1 MKFQDLRRFNLDTL
15 IVLKGALSLIRD
27 PQQTDS
33 VYDIEDGMK
42 NSSAMAVATRYMMA
56 QSEIATI
63 AAERYLAPTPDIPK
77 LLQCPPDSLGY
88 AYANYIHTA
97 GFDPGFYR
105 SMAVGDDTSYLLLRL
120 RQTHDLWHVVTGF
133 ATSVPG
139 ELGLK
144 AFELA
149 QTRRTMAGIL
159 IAGGFLKCLLQ
170 TPDELDQLLNNISR
184 GYRMGLQAKP
194 LLAQKWEANWDKS
207 LAAWRSELGIKVVGE
222 ASVKGDFVVAG
233 SN

>member
-1 MKFQDLRRFNLDTL
+1 MKFNDLRRFNLDAL
-15 IVLKGALSLIRD
+15 VVLKGVLSLIRD
-27 PQQTDS
+27 PQQTES

-42 NSSAMAVATRYMMA
+42 HSAAMVTATHHMMA
-56 QSEIATI
+56 QPEIAGL
-63 AAERYLAPTPDIPK
+63 AAERYLATTPDILK
-77 LLQCPPDSLGY
+77 LLEYPPDSLGY
-88 AYANYIHTA
+88 AYAKYIDTN

-105 SMAVGDDTSYLLLRL
+105 LMTVEDDTSYLVLRL

-133 ATSVPG
+133 ATNVPG

-170 TPDELDQLLNNISR
+170 TPAELDELLNNISR

-194 LLAQKWEANWDKS
+194 LLAQKWEENWGKS
-207 LAAWRSELGIKVVGE
+207 LNELRSALGLRLVG
-222 ASVKGDFVVAG
+222 VLTNV
-233 SN
+233 N

>member
-1 MKFQDLRRFNLDTL
+1 MKFNDLRRFNLDTL
-15 IVLKGALSLIRD
+15 IVLKGVLSLIRD

-42 NSSAMAVATRYMMA
+42 HSAAMTAATRYMMA
-56 QSEIATI
+56 QPEIATI

-77 LLQCPPDSLGY
+77 LLQCPPNSLGY

-105 SMAVGDDTSYLLLRL
+105 SMAVEDDTSYLLLRL

-144 AFELA
+144 AFELS

-170 TPDELDQLLNNISR
+170 TPDELDQLLDNISR
-184 GYRMGLQAKP
+184 GYRMGLQSKP
-194 LLAQKWEANWDKS
+194 LLAQKWETNWDKS
-207 LAAWRSELGIKVVGE
+207 LAKWRSELGIKVVNE
-222 ASVKGDFVVAG
+222 ASTKGDFAVAG

>member
-42 NSSAMAVATRYMMA
+42 HSVAMAAATHHMMA
-56 QSEIATI
+56 QPEIATL
-63 AAERYLAPTPDIPK
+63 AKERYLATTPDIPK
-77 LLQCPPDSLGY
+77 LLKYPPDSLGY
-88 AYANYIHTA
+88 AYASYIDTA
-97 GFDPGFYR
+97 GLDPGFYR
-105 SMAVGDDTSYLLLRL
+105 PMAVKDDTSYLLLGL
-120 RQTHDLWHVVTGF
+120 RQTHDIWHVVTGF
-133 ATSVPG
+133 ATNVPG

-170 TPDELDQLLNNISR
+170 TPAELDELLNNISR
-184 GYRMGLQAKP
+184 GYRTGLQAKP
-194 LLAQKWEANWDKS
+194 LLAQKWEEHWDKP
-207 LAAWRSELGIKVVGE
+207 LGEWRSELGIKIVAK
-222 ASVKGDFVVAG
+222 ASL
-233 SN
+233 

>member
-1 MKFQDLRRFNLDTL
+1 MKFHDLGRFNLDIL
-15 IVLKGALSLIRD
+15 IVLKGVLSLIRD

-33 VYDIEDGMK
+33 VYDVEDGMK
-42 NSSAMAVATRYMMA
+42 HSAAMVAATRHMMA
-56 QSEIATI
+56 QPEIASL
-63 AAERYLAPTPDIPK
+63 AAERYLAVAPDIPK
-77 LLQCPPDSLGY
+77 LLTYSQDSLGY
-88 AYANYIHTA
+88 AYASYIDKA

-105 SMAVGDDTSYLLLRL
+105 SMAVEDDPSYLLLRL

-133 ATSVPG
+133 ATNVPG

-170 TPDELDQLLNNISR
+170 TPDELDELLDNISR
-184 GYRMGLQAKP
+184 GYRMGLQSKP
-194 LLAQKWEANWDKS
+194 LLAQKWEENWDKS
-207 LAAWRSELGIKVVGE
+207 LNEWRSALGIKLVGVVTRVNR
-222 ASVKGDFVVAG
+222 SL
-233 SN
+233 

>member
-1 MKFQDLRRFNLDTL
+1 MKFHDLRRFNLDIL
-15 IVLKGALSLIRD
+15 VVLKGVLSLIRD

-42 NSSAMAVATRYMMA
+42 HSAAMAAATRQMMA
-56 QSEIATI
+56 QPEIASL
-63 AAERYLAPTPDIPK
+63 AAERYLAVAPDIPK
-77 LLQCPPDSLGY
+77 LLTYPHDSLGY
-88 AYANYIHTA
+88 AYASYIDTA

-105 SMAVGDDTSYLLLRL
+105 SMAVEDDTSYLLLRL

-133 ATSVPG
+133 STNVPG

-170 TPDELDQLLNNISR
+170 TPDELDELLNNISR
-184 GYRMGLQAKP
+184 GYRMGLQAQP
-194 LLAQKWEANWDKS
+194 LLAQKWEENWDKS
-207 LAAWRSELGIKVVGE
+207 ISEWRAKLGIKLFSGAALE
-222 ASVKGDFVVAG
+222 DNRILTGIH
-233 SN
+233 

>member
-15 IVLKGALSLIRD
+15 VVLKGALSLIRD

-42 NSSAMAVATRYMMA
+42 QSAAMAAATRQMMA
-56 QSEIATI
+56 QPEIAAL
-63 AAERYLAPTPDIPK
+63 AAERYLAVTPDIPK
-77 LLQCPPDSLGY
+77 LLAYPPDSLGY
-88 AYANYIHTA
+88 AYAKYIDTA

-105 SMAVGDDTSYLLLRL
+105 SMAVEDDTSYLLLRL

-133 ATSVPG
+133 ATNVPG

-170 TPDELDQLLNNISR
+170 TPDELDELLNNISR

-194 LLAQKWEANWDKS
+194 LLAQKWEENWDRS
-207 LAAWRSELGIKVVGE
+207 LSEWRLKLGIKLFSGAAFE
-222 ASVKGDFVVAG
+222 DNPMLTGI
-233 SN
+233 N

>member
-1 MKFQDLRRFNLDTL
+1 MKFSLDTL

-33 VYDIEDGMK
+33 VYDIEDGLK
-42 NSSAMAVATRYMMA
+42 KSEAMAAATRYMLA
-56 QSEIATI
+56 KPEIAELVK
-63 AAERYLAPTPDIPK
+63 ERYLASTPDIPK
-77 LLQCPPDSLGY
+77 LLLSPKDSLGY
-88 AYANYIHTA
+88 VYADYINKA
-97 GFDPGFYR
+97 GFDPVFYR
-105 SMAVGDDTSYLLLRL
+105 PITVEDDTSYLLLRL
-120 RQTHDLWHVVTGF
+120 RQTHDIWHVVTGF
-133 ATSVPG
+133 TVDVPG

-170 TPDELDQLLNNISR
+170 TPNDLDNLLDNISR

-194 LLAQKWEANWDKS
+194 LLAQKWEEDWNKPLS
-207 LAAWRSELGIKVVGE
+207 AWRSELGINV
-222 ASVKGDFVVAG
+222 
-233 SN
+233 

>member
-1 MKFQDLRRFNLDTL
+1 MKFHDLRRFNLDIL
-15 IVLKGALSLIRD
+15 VVLKGVLSLIRD
-27 PQQTDS
+27 PQQTES

-42 NSSAMAVATRYMMA
+42 HSAAMAAATRHMMA
-56 QSEIATI
+56 QPEIAGL
-63 AAERYLAPTPDIPK
+63 AVERYLATTPDIPK
-77 LLQCPPDSLGY
+77 LLQYPQDSLGY

-105 SMAVGDDTSYLLLRL
+105 LMAVEDDTSYLLLRL

-133 ATSVPG
+133 ATNVPG

-159 IAGGFLKCLLQ
+159 IAGGFIKCLLQ
-170 TPDELDQLLNNISR
+170 TPDELDELLNNISR
-184 GYRMGLQAKP
+184 GYRMGLQAQP
-194 LLAQKWEANWDKS
+194 LLAQKWEENWGRS
-207 LAAWRSELGIKVVGE
+207 LSEWRSKLGIKL
-222 ASVKGDFVVAG
+222 ASGAALEDNRMLTG
-233 SN
+233 IN

>member
-1 MKFQDLRRFNLDTL
+1 MKFHDLRRFNLDTL
-15 IVLKGALSLIRD
+15 VVLKGALSLIRD

-42 NSSAMAVATRYMMA
+42 HSAAMAAATRQMMA
-56 QSEIATI
+56 QPEIAAL
-63 AAERYLAPTPDIPK
+63 AAERYLAVTPDIPK
-77 LLQCPPDSLGY
+77 LLQYPPDSLGY

-105 SMAVGDDTSYLLLRL
+105 PMAVEDDTSYLLLRL
-120 RQTHDLWHVVTGF
+120 RQTHDIWHVVTGF
-133 ATSVPG
+133 STNVPG

-170 TPDELDQLLNNISR
+170 TPDELDELLNNISS
-184 GYRMGLQAKP
+184 GYRMGLQAQP
-194 LLAQKWEANWDKS
+194 LLAQKWEENWDKS
-207 LAAWRSELGIKVVGE
+207 LSEWRSKLGIKLVSG
-222 ASVKGDFVVAG
+222 AALADNRMLTGI
-233 SN
+233 N

>member
-1 MKFQDLRRFNLDTL
+1 MKFYDLRRFNLDIL
-15 IVLKGALSLIRD
+15 IVLKGALSLIKD

-33 VYDIEDGMK
+33 VYDIEDGLK
-42 NSSAMAVATRYMMA
+42 HSAAMAAATRYMMA
-56 QSEIATI
+56 QPAIANL
-63 AAERYLAPTPDIPK
+63 AAERYLATTPDIPM
-77 LLQCPPDSLGY
+77 LLAYPPDSLGY
-88 AYANYIHTA
+88 AYAQYIDTA

-105 SMAVGDDTSYLLLRL
+105 LMAVKDDTSYLLLRL

-133 ATSVPG
+133 ATNVPG

-170 TPDELDQLLNNISR
+170 TPDELDELLDNISR

-194 LLAQKWEANWDKS
+194 LLAQKWEENWAKS
-207 LAAWRSELGIKVVGE
+207 LHKLQSDLGIKLLV
-222 ASVKGDFVVAG
+222 S
-233 SN
+233 S

>member
-1 MKFQDLRRFNLDTL
+1 MKFHDLRRFNLDIL
-15 IVLKGALSLIRD
+15 VVLKGVLSLIRD

-42 NSSAMAVATRYMMA
+42 HSAAMAAATRYMMA
-56 QSEIATI
+56 QPEIATL
-63 AAERYLAPTPDIPK
+63 AAERYLAAAPDIPK
-77 LLQCPPDSLGY
+77 LLECPPDSLGS

-105 SMAVGDDTSYLLLRL
+105 SMLVEDDTSYLLLRL

-133 ATSVPG
+133 STNVPG

-170 TPDELDQLLNNISR
+170 TPDELDELLNNISR

-194 LLAQKWEANWDKS
+194 LLAQKWEENWDKS
-207 LAAWRSELGIKVVGE
+207 LNEWRSALGIKIDRVLI
-222 ASVKGDFVVAG
+222 SV
-233 SN
+233 N

>member
-1 MKFQDLRRFNLDTL
+1 MKFHDLRRFNLDTL
-15 IVLKGALSLIRD
+15 VVLKGALSLIRD

-42 NSSAMAVATRYMMA
+42 HSAAMAAATRQMMA
-56 QSEIATI
+56 QPEIAGL
-63 AAERYLAPTPDIPK
+63 AAERYLAVAPDIPK
-77 LLQCPPDSLGY
+77 LLQYPPDSLGY

-105 SMAVGDDTSYLLLRL
+105 PMAVEDDTSYLLLRL
-120 RQTHDLWHVVTGF
+120 RQTHDIWHVVTGF
-133 ATSVPG
+133 STNVPG

-170 TPDELDQLLNNISR
+170 TPDELDELLDNISR
-184 GYRMGLQAKP
+184 GYRMGLQAQP
-194 LLAQKWEANWDKS
+194 LLAQKWEDNWDKS
-207 LAAWRSELGIKVVGE
+207 LSEWRSKLGITLVSE
-222 ASVKGDFVVAG
+222 DALEEHRLLTSID
-233 SN
+233 

>member
-1 MKFQDLRRFNLDTL
+1 MKFHDLRRFNLDTL

-42 NSSAMAVATRYMMA
+42 HSAAMAAATRYMMA
-56 QSEIATI
+56 QPEIATI
-63 AAERYLAPTPDIPK
+63 AEERYLAPTPDIPK

-105 SMAVGDDTSYLLLRL
+105 SMAVEDDTSYLLLRL

-133 ATSVPG
+133 ATNVPG

-159 IAGGFLKCLLQ
+159 IAGGFIKCLLQ

-184 GYRMGLQAKP
+184 GYRTGLQAKP
-194 LLAQKWEANWDKS
+194 LLAQKWEENWDKS
-207 LAAWRSELGIKVVGE
+207 LQDWRSELGIKVVGG
-222 ASVKGDFVVAG
+222 ADL
-233 SN
+233 

>member
-1 MKFQDLRRFNLDTL
+1 MKLQDFRLFHLDTL

-42 NSSAMAVATRYMMA
+42 HSAAMAAATRYMMA
-56 QSEIATI
+56 QLEIATI
-63 AAERYLAPTPDIPK
+63 AEERYLSPTPDIPK
-77 LLQCPPDSLGY
+77 LLQCSPDSLGY
-88 AYANYIHTA
+88 AYANYINTA

-105 SMAVGDDTSYLLLRL
+105 AIVVEDDTSYLLLRL

-133 ATSVPG
+133 ATNVPG

-159 IAGGFLKCLLQ
+159 IAGGFIKCLLQ
-170 TPDELDQLLNNISR
+170 TPDELDELLNNISR
-184 GYRMGLQAKP
+184 GYRIGLQAKP
-194 LLAQKWEANWDKS
+194 LLAQKWEENWDKS
-207 LAAWRSELGIKVVGE
+207 LSEWRSELGIKVVTL
-222 ASVKGDFVVAG
+222 
-233 SN
+233 

>member
-15 IVLKGALSLIRD
+15 VVLKGALSLIRD

-42 NSSAMAVATRYMMA
+42 HSAAMAAATHQMMA
-56 QSEIATI
+56 QPEIAAL
-63 AAERYLAPTPDIPK
+63 AAERYLAVAPDIPK
-77 LLQCPPDSLGY
+77 LLTYPPDSLGY

-105 SMAVGDDTSYLLLRL
+105 SMTVEDDTSYLLLRL

-133 ATSVPG
+133 ATNVPG

-170 TPDELDQLLNNISR
+170 TPDELDELLDHISR
-184 GYRMGLQAKP
+184 GYRMGLQNVGWAMP
-194 LLAQKWEANWDKS
+194 TDNLVRSDNFGLRHNLDAN
-207 LAAWRSELGIKVVGE
+207 I
-222 ASVKGDFVVAG
+222 
-233 SN
+233 

>member
-1 MKFQDLRRFNLDTL
+1 MKFNDLRRFNLDIL
-15 IVLKGALSLIRD
+15 VVLKGALSLIRD

-42 NSSAMAVATRYMMA
+42 HSAAMAAATRHMMA
-56 QSEIATI
+56 QPEIA
-63 AAERYLAPTPDIPK
+63 ALAKEGYLATTPDIPK
-77 LLQCPPDSLGY
+77 LLEYPQNSLGY

-105 SMAVGDDTSYLLLRL
+105 SIAVEDDTSYLLLRL
-120 RQTHDLWHVVTGF
+120 RQTHDIWHVVTGF
-133 ATSVPG
+133 STNVPG

-170 TPDELDQLLNNISR
+170 TPEELDELLIHISR
-184 GYRMGLQAKP
+184 GYQMGLQAQP
-194 LLAQKWEANWDKS
+194 LLAQKWEENWDQPLS
-207 LAAWRSELGIKVVGE
+207 EWRSKLG
-222 ASVKGDFVVAG
+222 VKIVDGAALNEHRVLT
-233 SN
+233 SIN